1 METTKV
7 LKKRAEQGDPAA
19 FLRTQIMRCASL
31 ALCLA
36 ATLASGVNAQVSSP
50 NATRQSDVIYG
61 RKFGVALTME
71 VFRPASRNGIG
82 ILWVV
87 SSSGRSSREQTL
99 SDSFERR
106 IAPLLERGYTVF
118 AVIHGSAP
126 VFNLQDQVADVRR
139 AVRFVRQRA
148 PDFGI
153 DGDRL
158 GISGSSAGG
167 LLALIV
173 AMDPQDGNPASDDR
187 VERVSSRLQAVGCFF
202 PPTDFTNFGAP
213 SADILDR
220 MQGQGG
226 EIDPTFQFHQ
236 LDARTGARRP
246 VTAREDVLRM
256 LRDFSPATHVSSA
269 APPTILIHGEQDKAV
284 PVQQSRWLVERL
296 SQAKV
301 PTRLVVREGAGHAY
315 LGWEADAAL
324 LADWF
329 GEHLRRVH

>member
-1 METTKV
+1 MEV
-7 LKKRAEQGDPAA
+7 LT
-19 FLRTQIMRCASL
+19 RTQVMRCATL
-31 ALCLA
+31 AVCLVT
-36 ATLASGVNAQVSSP
+36 TLASGVNAQVSSP
-50 NATRQSDVIYG
+50 NPARQSDVIYG

-106 IAPLLERGYTVF
+106 IAPLLERGNTVF

-126 VFNLQDQVADVRR
+126 VFNLQDQVSDVRR

-148 PDFGI
+148 AEFGV

-158 GISGSSAGG
+158 GIGGSSAGG

-173 AMDPQDGNPASDDR
+173 AMDAQDGNPASDDP
-187 VERVSSRLQAVGCFF
+187 VERASSRLQAVGCFF
-202 PPTDFTNFGAP
+202 APTDLTNFGAP
-213 SADILDR
+213 AASILDW
-220 MQGQGG
+220 MQSQGG
-226 EIDPTFQFHQ
+226 KTDPTFHFYE
-236 LDARTGARRP
+236 LDARTGARQP
-246 VTAREDVLRM
+246 VTSREAVLSV
-256 LRDFSPATHVSSA
+256 LRDFSPATHVNSE
-269 APPTILIHGEQDKAV
+269 APPTILVHGEQDRAV

-301 PTRLVVREGAGHAY
+301 PARLVVREGVGHAY
-315 LGWEADAAL
+315 PGWEGDGAL

-329 GEHLRRVH
+329 GQHLRHTR